1 MDEPV
6 GPLSHTAACLQGIV
20 QEIAQDDAQVH
31 VLKRQFRRHHDVGC
45 QGNAAGSG
53 LLLGIVDQD
62 VDHAVSAGEGHLHA
76 VGGVI
81 DLFNVCKGLLILA
94 CF

>member
-1 MDEPV
+1 MLAV
-6 GPLSHTAACLQGIV
+6 
-20 QEIAQDDAQVH
+20 
-31 VLKRQFRRHHDVGC
+31 R
-45 QGNAAGSG
+45 GNAAGSG

-81 DLFNVCKGLLILA
+81 DLFNVCKGPPSYWPAFLKTPPGNGGV
-94 CF
+94 F